1 MKISLFF
8 TLFFCA
14 IIMTSGAPAPIFPL
28 VYGAAI
34 PTVVVNGGLATNAA
48 LLGLYKLGV
57 AGIAASQLQG
67 EEEESSGYDSQKR
80 VSLVLSILGLSIWS
94 ILSGFKSCVDFDFLS
109 IYG

>member
-80 VSLVLSILGLSIWS
+80 VSFAVCYSVYLLSIMSIF
-94 ILSGFKSCVDFDFLS
+94 G
-109 IYG
+109 